1 MAQVRRAYC
10 DVAFAYAAPLPGTVP
25 SDRLA
30 RYLKVPRDP
39 LRIRLRE
46 LGIFLPPLHAVL
58 SHGDMS
64 TFDFSYP
71 RNNGPSRAAIYGN
84 LATAAAEMFPS
95 VRGYLAGLQVIWPG
109 TAGGPPPGECPFVCT
124 PLCAA
129 RRSLNT
135 RRL

>member
-1 MAQVRRAYC
+1 MAQVIQAYC
-10 DVAFAYAAPLPGTVP
+10 DVAFAYAAQIPGV
-25 SDRLA
+25 DAGGRLA
-30 RYLKVPRDP
+30 RYLKVPRNA
-39 LRIRLRE
+39 LKTRLHV

-95 VRGYLAGLQVIWPG
+95 VRGYLAGLQVIRPG

-124 PLCAA
+124 PLCTAH
-129 RRSLNT
+129 RSLST

>member
-10 DVAFAYAAPLPGTVP
+10 DAAFVYAAQIPGMDAP
-25 SDRLA
+25 GRLA
-30 RYLKVPRDP
+30 RYLKVPRGE
-39 LRIRLRE
+39 LNIRLRE

-64 TFDFSYP
+64 TFDFTFQRSN
-71 RNNGPSRAAIYGN
+71 RPSRAAIYGN

-95 VRGYLAGLQVIWPG
+95 VLGYLARLQVICPG

-124 PLCAA
+124 PLCTAH
-129 RRSLNT
+129 RSLST